1 MQKQYKN
8 YVFDLYG
15 TLVDVLTDEESQR
28 LWTSFAW
35 YLKLLGLPA
44 EAGSLRADYLR
55 LCAEAQRAKADM
67 LMAKGI
73 EGPYEADILTVWQ
86 ALGNEKGMRLTIR
99 QATEISR
106 VFRALSLRRL
116 GLFPGAAEVLGALRA
131 AGKKVIL
138 LTNAQS
144 GFTRPELH
152 LLGLD
157 TAFDAIFISG
167 DAGVKKP
174 SPAFFGLLWQTGL
187 RPEDSVM
194 VGNDG
199 RCDCR
204 GAAEAGMDSFYI
216 HTEQFPEDEP
226 VLPKNCHRIRTLTD
240 LIG

>member
-1 MQKQYKN
+1 
-8 YVFDLYG
+8 
-15 TLVDVLTDEESQR
+15 
-28 LWTSFAW
+28 
-35 YLKLLGLPA
+35 
-44 EAGSLRADYLR
+44 
-55 LCAEAQRAKADM
+55 
-67 LMAKGI
+67 
-73 EGPYEADILTVWQ
+73 
-86 ALGNEKGMRLTIR
+86 MRLTIR

-216 HTEQFPEDEP
+216 HTEQSPEDEP

>member
-187 RPEDSVM
+187 REKKKHAASSEVTRETGLQLPPAPQHLAYCE
-194 VGNDG
+194 
-199 RCDCR
+199 R
-204 GAAEAGMDSFYI
+204 GADSSELSLCGELKPPTSAQNI
-216 HTEQFPEDEP
+216 
-226 VLPKNCHRIRTLTD
+226 
-240 LIG
+240 

>member
-116 GLFPGAAEVLGALRA
+116 GLFPGAAEVLVGW
-131 AGKKVIL
+131 
-138 LTNAQS
+138 
-144 GFTRPELH
+144 TRPLTRYLFRATRALKSRRPRFSVCFGRRGSGRRIPSWSAMTAGAIAGELPKQAW
-152 LLGLD
+152 
-157 TAFDAIFISG
+157 TAFI
-167 DAGVKKP
+167 
-174 SPAFFGLLWQTGL
+174 
-187 RPEDSVM
+187 
-194 VGNDG
+194 
-199 RCDCR
+199 
-204 GAAEAGMDSFYI
+204 YI
-216 HTEQFPEDEP
+216 PNN
-226 VLPKNCHRIRTLTD
+226 LPRMNRYCPKIVIESER
-240 LIG
+240 